1 MSKREVNLN
10 GSRDSRLPASALPF
24 VSMPPERFDWSDRR
38 PPQASPSPAGHAP
51 AGLAEVG
58 GAAPP
63 LRAAPSGPPGL
74 EVRSRRSVHELSA
87 GTTYSIG
94 RDPKSDIV
102 MTDSRVSWRHA
113 VLRVDGGGWIIEDLG
128 STNGTF
134 LGTQRLDRIEI
145 SAECVIRLGNPDDG
159 ALLRCAPQ
167 LPAGSPAA
175 PGAAPP
181 DHPGTALSV
190 PPAPA
195 VPEAPPEPEPL
206 DDSES

>member
-10 GSRDSRLPASALPF
+10 GSRDSRLPASALHF

-102 MTDSRVSWRHA
+102 MTDSRVGWRHA
-113 VLRVDGGGWIIEDLG
+113 VLRVDGAGRPCAFPHTPKGPFVGPRRAGGIEPRADALAG
-128 STNGTF
+128 RGT
-134 LGTQRLDRIEI
+134 
-145 SAECVIRLGNPDDG
+145 
-159 ALLRCAPQ
+159 
-167 LPAGSPAA
+167 
-175 PGAAPP
+175 
-181 DHPGTALSV
+181 
-190 PPAPA
+190 
-195 VPEAPPEPEPL
+195 
-206 DDSES
+206 